1 MLEIFVL
8 AIIIVIS
15 GILAVS
21 IYTNNPKSA
30 TGKTFVLSA
39 LSIIFWAIVMY
50 LSVNTSNLDMTLFYI
65 RLSML
70 AGTVMAQCFLIL
82 AIVFP
87 NSTLNI
93 SKIWLSLYIMLGI
106 FTSVIAMS
114 PYMFTTLIV
123 DGPNIEPQAGW
134 GIATFLLTSIGSNIA
149 TFIVLV
155 AKYRRS
161 KGRLKA
167 QLRFIVIGT
176 LLMFALLILG
186 NFLAVILL
194 KTSSFIFLGPLFTLT
209 FLISI
214 AYAILKHKLLDIRT
228 VIARAVSYTALL
240 SLIVLLEVA
249 IFWVGTQILPLNIDR
264 SLIALTGSILIVMSY
279 SSIRSVITDI
289 TERIFF
295 QGRYDQEDLLKSLT
309 SIMVSEMDVKFLKI
323 KLLKMMIKEMKLVS
337 GDFVLVSDFVSKPRP
352 SLGAPSTNITKYSVL
367 EKVLHSIKK
376 TLVFEELTDEYHK
389 EIFRKLD
396 IEIILPLIVGDEDIG
411 LLILGPKLSGDIY
424 MDRDIEFLEIFAPQ
438 VAIALKNA
446 DSYRQIQ
453 EFNQTLELKVIDR
466 THELE
471 AAQAAEL
478 KLKDEFVFIA
488 THDLATP
495 VTAISG
501 FSALIKAR
509 KDKLPEP
516 VAKDLNAIDEASNR
530 LKVLVNDL
538 LQVARSDSGTIKV
551 ELTRINATE
560 ILDSAIREIGPLA
573 GEKRVTVISK
583 VSSKLMILADSVK
596 LAEVFENLLS
606 NGVKY
611 NKSGGTLT
619 ISSRTSGGKI
629 VIEFKDTGLGI
640 DDEEQAKVFTKFFR
654 SETAEVRQRPGT
666 GLGLFVV
673 RMLIEKM
680 GGKITFESVK
690 DIGTTFWLEFNT

>member
-1 MLEIFVL
+1 
-8 AIIIVIS
+8 
-15 GILAVS
+15 
-21 IYTNNPKSA
+21 
-30 TGKTFVLSA
+30 
-39 LSIIFWAIVMY
+39 
-50 LSVNTSNLDMTLFYI
+50 
-65 RLSML
+65 
-70 AGTVMAQCFLIL
+70 
-82 AIVFP
+82 
-87 NSTLNI
+87 
-93 SKIWLSLYIMLGI
+93 
-106 FTSVIAMS
+106 
-114 PYMFTTLIV
+114 
-123 DGPNIEPQAGW
+123 
-134 GIATFLLTSIGSNIA
+134 
-149 TFIVLV
+149 
-155 AKYRRS
+155 
-161 KGRLKA
+161 
-167 QLRFIVIGT
+167 
-176 LLMFALLILG
+176 
-186 NFLAVILL
+186 
-194 KTSSFIFLGPLFTLT
+194 
-209 FLISI
+209 
-214 AYAILKHKLLDIRT
+214 
-228 VIARAVSYTALL
+228 
-240 SLIVLLEVA
+240 
-249 IFWVGTQILPLNIDR
+249 
-264 SLIALTGSILIVMSY
+264 
-279 SSIRSVITDI
+279 
-289 TERIFF
+289 
-295 QGRYDQEDLLKSLT
+295 
-309 SIMVSEMDVKFLKI
+309 
-323 KLLKMMIKEMKLVS
+323 
-337 GDFVLVSDFVSKPRP
+337 
-352 SLGAPSTNITKYSVL
+352 
-367 EKVLHSIKK
+367 VLHSIKK

-396 IEIILPLIVGDEDIG
+396 IEVILPLIVGDEDIG

-629 VIEFKDTGLGI
+629 VIEFKDTGLKI
-640 DDEEQAKVFTKFFR
+640 ENKASIKSSQ
-654 SETAEVRQRPGT
+654 RQPRCKPRAD
-666 GLGLFVV
+666 LFIVV
-673 RMLIEKM
+673 
-680 GGKITFESVK
+680 GC
-690 DIGTTFWLEFNT
+690 